1 MSAAQTQIPG
11 YVVGTWDIDPLHS
24 EVGFSVRHVMVSKV
38 RGRFT
43 RFEGSFV
50 TAADPL
56 QSSAAATIDMTSIDT
71 NNPTRDDDLRS
82 SNFFEVDQYPQ
93 MSYRS
98 TGVRAGGEQFIIDG
112 ELTAHGVTRPVP
124 LQVEV
129 NGFGPDPYG
138 NTRCGFTATGS
149 LSRRDFG
156 MTFNVTLQGGG
167 VMVGDRI
174 DIAIEVEGVLR
185 QPATAE

>member
-1 MSAAQTQIPG
+1 MSAAQIQIPG
-11 YVVGTWDIDPLHS
+11 YVTGTWDIDPLHT
-24 EVGFSVRHVMVSKV
+24 EVGFSVRHLMVSKV

-50 TAADPL
+50 TAPDPP
-56 QSSAAATIDMTSIDT
+56 QSSATATIDMTSIDT

-82 SNFFEVDQYPQ
+82 KNFFEVEQYPQ

-98 TGVRAGGEQFIIDG
+98 TGVRVDGERFILDG
-112 ELTAHGVTRPVP
+112 ELTAHGVTRPVS

-129 NGFGPDPYG
+129 NGFGADPYG
-138 NTRCGFTATGS
+138 NTRCGFTAIGS
-149 LSRRDFG
+149 LSRSDFG
-156 MTFNVTLQGGG
+156 MTFNVALEGGG

-174 DIAIEVEGVLR
+174 DITIEVEAVLR
-185 QPATAE
+185 QPPDTA